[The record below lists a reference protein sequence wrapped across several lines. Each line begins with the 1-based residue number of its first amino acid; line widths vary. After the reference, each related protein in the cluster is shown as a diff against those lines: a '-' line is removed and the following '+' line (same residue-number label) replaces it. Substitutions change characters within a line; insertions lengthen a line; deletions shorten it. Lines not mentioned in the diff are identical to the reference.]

1 MGLQPLLLK
10 FHSLMRLS
18 VIRNFFS
25 GSLWCFCFRAAHG
38 LLVSKHCS
46 SAADRLGETLESLF
60 SLILLSSYQ
69 NSSCEPHFKGHR
81 LRALIIFLYL
91 FFRRQREWDHK
102 WDIMPRVGDYIWQ
115 ELTLIGHSDI
125 CYTEIFEFLPSGTL
139 ESASRGQWW

>member
-1 MGLQPLLLK
+1 
-10 FHSLMRLS
+10 MRLS

-38 LLVSKHCS
+38 LLVSKYCF

-69 NSSCEPHFKGHR
+69 NGSCEPHFKGHR

-91 FFRRQREWDHK
+91 FFSSTAG
-102 WDIMPRVGDYIWQ
+102 VG
-115 ELTLIGHSDI
+115 S
-125 CYTEIFEFLPSGTL
+125 
-139 ESASRGQWW
+139 